1 MRLRGF
7 SVAQPADPLRKFA
20 EVYPAEL
27 YEFARTQVPTEAE
40 AVLFSGNGFRAIGV
54 IAALEE
60 DLGRPVL
67 TANQVAFWYALRQ
80 AGVRAPVNGYGRLFT
95 VPDE

>member
-1 MRLRGF
+1 VNNNDSHFIIAPKLRE
-7 SVAQPADPLRKFA
+7 PH
-20 EVYPAEL
+20 
-27 YEFARTQVPTEAE
+27 

-67 TANQVAFWYALRQ
+67 TANQALLWSALNT
-80 AGVRAPVNGYGRLFT
+80 AGAPVKLINGYGRIFA
-95 VPDE
+95 VAP

>member
-1 MRLRGF
+1 MNNNDSHFIIAPKLRE
-7 SVAQPADPLRKFA
+7 PH
-20 EVYPAEL
+20 
-27 YEFARTQVPTEAE
+27 

-67 TANQVAFWYALRQ
+67 TANQVAFWYAPGH
-80 AGVRAPVNGYGRLFT
+80 AGVRAPVNGYGRVCRTLYA
-95 VPDE
+95 EGR

>member
-1 MRLRGF
+1 MR
-7 SVAQPADPLRKFA
+7 S
-20 EVYPAEL
+20 
-27 YEFARTQVPTEAE
+27 QVPATAE

-80 AGVRAPVNGYGRLFT
+80 AGVRASANGYGRVFRTLNS
-95 VPDE
+95 EGR

>member
-1 MRLRGF
+1 
-7 SVAQPADPLRKFA
+7 VVEATDPLRKFT
-20 EVYPAEL
+20 EVYPVEL
-27 YEFARTQVPTEAE
+27 YGWARTQVPPEAE

-67 TANQVAFWYALRQ
+67 TANQVAFWYALRE
-80 AGVRAPVNGYGRLFT
+80 AGVRASVNGYGRLFST
-95 VPDE
+95 LNSERS